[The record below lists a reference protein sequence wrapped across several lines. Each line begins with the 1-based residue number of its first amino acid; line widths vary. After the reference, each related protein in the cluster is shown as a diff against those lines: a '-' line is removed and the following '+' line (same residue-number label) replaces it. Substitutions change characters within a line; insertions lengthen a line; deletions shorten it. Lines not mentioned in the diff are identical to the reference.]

1 MSYTSTTLRT
11 AIKEFTDYTETS
23 FVSNLN
29 LFITNAEQRIFSE
42 ADLEFFTKVANGALT
57 STNPVV
63 AVPSDY
69 IASNSFA
76 ITTASNERFLQ
87 QKEAN
92 YVRSIGRDSSNG
104 VPRFYARVDV
114 NDFVVAPTPDANY
127 TFQLS
132 YYYRPDS
139 LTVSTV
145 TMTMTSVSGTFQA
158 DETLTGGTSGT
169 TTTVKTRVDGPN
181 ITIIV
186 PIDDFTVGETVTGGT
201 SGATGVV
208 ASITTDSTKTWL
220 SDNYPNALFYASMV
234 EAYIYMKGEPD
245 LISTYEGRFQQQLAR
260 LKELGTAREQSDAY
274 RRGRPDRMRG

>member
-1 MSYTSTTLRT
+1 MSYTSTTLRK

-42 ADLEFFTKVANGALT
+42 ADLEFFTKVQNGALT
-57 STNPVV
+57 QNNATVS
-63 AVPSDY
+63 VPADY

-76 ITTASNERFLQ
+76 ITTASSESFLQ

-92 YVRSIGRDSSNG
+92 YVRSIGRDSG
-104 VPRFYARVDV
+104 TGLPRFYARVDV
-114 NDFVVAPTPDANY
+114 DDFVVAPTPDANY
-127 TFQLS
+127 TLQLS
-132 YYYRPDS
+132 YYYRPAS
-139 LTVSTV
+139 LTASTV
-145 TMTMTSVSGTFQA
+145 TMTMTSVSGTFVA
-158 DETLTGGTSGT
+158 NETLTGGTSGT
-169 TTTVKTRVDGPN
+169 STTVNSRVDGTN
-181 ITIIV
+181 ITIVV

-201 SGATGVV
+201 SGATGTV

-220 SDNYPNALFYASMV
+220 SDNYPNALFYAAMV